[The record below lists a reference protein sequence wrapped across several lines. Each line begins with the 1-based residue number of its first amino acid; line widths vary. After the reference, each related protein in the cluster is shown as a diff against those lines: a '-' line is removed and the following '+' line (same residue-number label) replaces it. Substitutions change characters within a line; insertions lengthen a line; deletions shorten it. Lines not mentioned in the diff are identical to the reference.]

1 MKEKTITFCQVNG
14 NLNHNNKNRN
24 SNITFIQQSLEET
37 YQQIFQKS
45 IERYNIKQ
53 TRKCRKIQDTY
64 FKTLFKCEPSQIVVT
79 STDKRKSFY
88 EIYVQIGSVQ
98 DTAINT
104 EDSQIAIK
112 CLMEYFKGFQERNPN
127 FYVFNAVIHLDEL
140 TPHLHINY
148 VPIGHFNRGID
159 TQNSISQALREM
171 GYTQGKESINQWRI
185 NERTILEQICIKYNI
200 LVKQTTIKKDFSKLE
215 EKYQQSIL
223 ELSTLK
229 QQLTQ
234 MYQALNEH
242 IQAIEETSILNDNIL
257 NPIGYKEKKKGIL
270 SNKIMVEMDI
280 EAFQSIQQ
288 MALKVSKITTFDY
301 NTLKQLFELLENI
314 NHREI

>member
-1 MKEKTITFCQVNG
+1 MKEKTITFCQING
-14 NLNHNNKNRN
+14 NLNHNNKNN
-24 SNITFIQQSLEET
+24 TSNIIFIQQSLEET
-37 YQQIFQKS
+37 YQQIFQKP
-45 IERYNIKQ
+45 IERYNTKQ

-64 FKTLFKCEPSQIVVT
+64 FKTLFKCEPSQIVVI

-98 DTAINT
+98 DMAINT

-112 CLMEYFKGFQERNPN
+112 CLTEYFKGFQERNPN

-148 VPIGHFNRGID
+148 VPIGHFKRGIN

-185 NERTILEQICIKYNI
+185 DERNILEHICIKHNI
-200 LVKQTTIKKDFSKLE
+200 PVKQTTTKENFSQLE
-215 EKYQQSIL
+215 EKYLQSVL

-229 QQLTQ
+229 QQLSQ
-234 MYQALNEH
+234 MYQTLNGH

-288 MALKVSKITTFDY
+288 MALKVSKMTTFDY
-301 NTLKQLFELLENI
+301 NTSKQLFKLLENI

>member
-14 NLNHNNKNRN
+14 NLNHNNKNN
-24 SNITFIQQSLEET
+24 HSNITFIQQSLEET

-88 EIYVQIGSVQ
+88 EIYIQIGSVQ

-104 EDSQIAIK
+104 EDSPIAIT
-112 CLMEYFKGFQERNPN
+112 CLIEYFKGFQERNPN

-171 GYTQGKESINQWRI
+171 GYSQGKESINQWRI
-185 NERTILEQICIKYNI
+185 NERIILEQICIKHNI
-200 LVKQTTIKKDFSKLE
+200 PIKQTTTKEDFFQLE
-215 EKYQQSIL
+215 EKYQQNL
-223 ELSTLK
+223 MELSKL
-229 QQLTQ
+229 QENLMQI
-234 MYQALNEH
+234 YQSLNEH
-242 IQAIEETSILNDNIL
+242 IQNIEETSILNDSIL

-280 EAFQSIQQ
+280 NVFQSIQQ
-288 MALKVSKITTFDY
+288 TALKVSKMTTFDY
-301 NTLKQLFELLENI
+301 NTLKQIENLLINI
-314 NHREI
+314 TNIK

>member
-14 NLNHNNKNRN
+14 NLNHNNKNSN

-64 FKTLFKCEPSQIVVT
+64 FKTLFKCEPSQIVVI

-112 CLMEYFKGFQERNPN
+112 CLTEYFKGFQERNPN

-171 GYTQGKESINQWRI
+171 GYTQRKESINQWRI
-185 NERTILEQICIKYNI
+185 DERTILEHICINHNI
-200 LVKQTTIKKDFSKLE
+200 SVRQTTTKENFLQLE
-215 EKYQQSIL
+215 EKYQQNVL

-234 MYQALNEH
+234 MHQDLNKH
-242 IQAIEETSILNDNIL
+242 IQSIEETSILDYAII
-257 NPIGYKEKKKGIL
+257 NPVGYKEKKKGIL

-280 EAFQSIQQ
+280 EAFKSIQQ
-288 MALKVSKITTFDY
+288 MALKVSKMTTFDY
-301 NTLKQLFELLENI
+301 DTLKRIDNLLKNLNSI
-314 NHREI
+314 K

>member
-1 MKEKTITFCQVNG
+1 MKEKTITFCQTNG
-14 NLNHNNKNRN
+14 NLNHNNKSNM
-24 SNITFIQQSLEET
+24 SNITFVQQSLEET

-64 FKTLFKCEPSQIVVT
+64 FKTLFKCEPSQIVAT

-112 CLMEYFKGFQERNPN
+112 CLTEYFKGFQERNPN
-127 FYVFNAVIHLDEL
+127 FYIFNAVIHLNEL

-171 GYTQGKESINQWRI
+171 GYTQGKESISQWRI
-185 NERTILEQICIKYNI
+185 DERTILEHICIRHNI
-200 LVKQTTIKKDFSKLE
+200 SVK
-215 EKYQQSIL
+215 
-223 ELSTLK
+223 
-229 QQLTQ
+229 
-234 MYQALNEH
+234 
-242 IQAIEETSILNDNIL
+242 
-257 NPIGYKEKKKGIL
+257 
-270 SNKIMVEMDI
+270 
-280 EAFQSIQQ
+280 
-288 MALKVSKITTFDY
+288 
-301 NTLKQLFELLENI
+301 
-314 NHREI
+314 